1 VSKLR
6 SVICSLFHDM
16 PETIFHRTRVGVTP
30 SGYAQVSEWTSYR
43 CRICGR
49 AAQMK
54 RPNYG
59 PASHEEIIAGI
70 NIAKEIGLTI
80 KALPNPAVRQMVKD
94 LIALINV
101 EPPK

>member
-1 VSKLR
+1 
-6 SVICSLFHDM
+6 
-16 PETIFHRTRVGVTP
+16 
-30 SGYAQVSEWTSYR
+30 
-43 CRICGR
+43 
-49 AAQMK
+49 MK